1 MDSETTVWDLCL
13 EEKKQPGSSS
23 SRKGGG
29 DVLLVKVQWGL
40 SLRQTAQL

>member
-1 MDSETTVWDLCL
+1 MASETPVWDLCL
-13 EEKKQPGSSS
+13 GENKQPGSSS
-23 SRKGGG
+23 SCKEGG